1 MLSETYDELCRMS
14 DALPAQSTMSV
25 NELAEFVH
33 PVTSRWW
40 MGESNA
46 KTIAA
51 ALRFMGVESHQEQ
64 RDRAIADTKTF

>member
-1 MLSETYDELCRMS
+1 
-14 DALPAQSTMSV
+14 MSV

-40 MGESNA
+40 SGESNA

-64 RDRAIADTKTF
+64 RDRAIADQKKPFKNYGRTVGAITRRKLFGL